1 MRPAAFAFSRPTNL
15 AEALRALAGGAVPL
29 AGGQSLLAAMRL
41 RQSEPAHLVD
51 LMRVAELDAD
61 IVFSDTQVTIGAL
74 VTHRQLLNDRRVQ
87 AALPWLIEAAQALGD
102 VQVRNLGT
110 VLGNVCW
117 ADSRANMAVAL
128 LASDA
133 VVMAVSPARPAVTER
148 IPLGAFFTGFRRTA
162 LDGRLATAIE
172 VPRLHAAR
180 GTYREFSR
188 QRQDLALVNVCV
200 VRARDLVRIAV
211 GGIDPVPVR
220 LAAVEAAVTDGD
232 GAALERTL
240 TASLAP
246 AAHAPIADQHGS
258 AEYKLALAR
267 TLIQRAT
274 AALGA

>member
-1 MRPAAFAFSRPTNL
+1 MRPAAFAFSRPTHL
-15 AEALRALAGGAVPL
+15 ADALRALAAGAVPL

-51 LMRVAELDAD
+51 LTRVAELDAD
-61 IVFSDTQVTIGAL
+61 IVFSDTRITIGAL
-74 VTHRQLLNDRRVQ
+74 VTHRQLLSDPRLQ
-87 AALPWLIEAAQALGD
+87 AELPWLVEAAQALGD

-133 VVMAVSPARPAVTER
+133 VVMAVSPARPTSVER
-148 IPLGAFFTGFRRTA
+148 IPLTDFFTGFRRNA

-172 VPRLHAAR
+172 VPRVAAAR

-200 VRARDLVRIAV
+200 VRASGAVRIAV

-220 LAAVEAAVTDGD
+220 LATVEAAAADGD
-232 GAALERTL
+232 GSALERALAT
-240 TASLAP
+240 SLAP
-246 AAHAPIADQHGS
+246 AQRAPIADQHGS
-258 AEYKLALAR
+258 TAYKLELAR
-267 TLIQRAT
+267 TLLRRAA